1 MKRIIKVTL
10 YLNGH
15 CVETAAKETLQ
26 KLLEAML
33 QSETEDQN
41 LQEQYQL
48 LYDFLHTADF
58 KQLRASDESLTG
70 IIPSIC
76 EIYRDDAGKPAI
88 RIL

>member
-1 MKRIIKVTL
+1 MKRIIQVTL

-26 KLLEAML
+26 KLLDAML

-41 LQEQYQL
+41 LHERYQL

-58 KQLRASDESLTG
+58 KQLRASDERLTG
-70 IIPSIC
+70 IVPTVC
-76 EIYRDDAGKPAI
+76 EVYRDENGKPAI